1 MSNISRRKMLRP
13 TKEPLLEVYE
23 EPHMLHPSILVG
35 MDDDMHFFY
44 KKAEKSF
51 WVFEEIVKEL
61 EKDKADWIKLSEG
74 QKFFILN
81 ILAFFAVSD
90 FYVNETTAEQ
100 IKPRIKFL
108 PWHRWEDYKL
118 MMENTHNFTYGKL
131 VEAYVPDK
139 KQRQEILT
147 AVRFNPAIQ
156 HKINWM
162 HKWVGKAN
170 ELMHLDISKQNA
182 IRDLYNA
189 YVSEKLRSLEQ
200 LGNLDPT
207 KSYTDA
213 ELNEIVQKYIPE
225 NIREL
230 VKELSVEKPSLAL
243 VILINIIMEGIFFS
257 GSFCAIFWFKK
268 NGGLLPGLTM
278 ANDFISRDEGLHTMF
293 GIMIYRTKL
302 KHHLQQNIV
311 HDIMQEAVAI
321 EKNFIC
327 NALPKGMMGMN
338 AQLMGRY
345 IEFVADQ
352 QLTNLG
358 YERIWTK
365 GESDNPF
372 PWMENQSHGIRI
384 ADFFKKTPNAYSH
397 FASDL
402 TADELKLAFDEDF

>member
-1 MSNISRRKMLRP
+1 MLRP
-13 TKEPLLEVYE
+13 ITEPLLEAYE
-23 EPHMLHPSILVG
+23 DPTMQHPSILVG
-35 MDDDMHFFY
+35 LDEDMHFFY

-51 WVFEEIVKEL
+51 WVFEEILKEL

-74 QKFFILN
+74 QQFFIEN
-81 ILAFFAVSD
+81 ILAFFSVSD

-100 IKPRIKFL
+100 IKPRVKFL

-139 KQRQEILT
+139 IKRQEILT

-156 HKINWM
+156 QKIDWM
-162 HKWVGKAN
+162 HKWVGKSN
-170 ELMHLDISKQNA
+170 ELSHLELTKRNA

-189 YVSEKLRSLEQ
+189 YMSDRLRSLEQ
-200 LGNLDPT
+200 LGILDPAKT
-207 KSYTDA
+207 YTDL
-213 ELNEIVQKYIPE
+213 ELNDVLAKYVPR

-230 VKELSVEKPSLAL
+230 GDELLMEKPSLVL

-302 KHHLQQNIV
+302 KHKLSQDLV
-311 HDIMQEAVAI
+311 HEIMREAVNI
-321 EKNFIC
+321 ERNFIC

-338 AQLMGRY
+338 ATLMGRY

-352 QLTNLG
+352 QLMNLG
-358 YERIWTK
+358 YDRIWTR

-384 ADFFKKTPNAYSH
+384 SDFFKKTSSSYGH
-397 FASDL
+397 HASDL
-402 TADELKLAFDEDF
+402 TATELQPAFDEDF

>member
-1 MSNISRRKMLRP
+1 MLRP
-13 TKEPLLEVYE
+13 IKEPQLEIYE
-23 EPHMLHPSILVG
+23 DPNMLHPSILVG
-35 MDDDMHFFY
+35 LDDDMQFFY
-44 KKAEKSF
+44 KKHEAAF
-51 WVFEEIVKEL
+51 WVFEEILKEL

-74 QKFFILN
+74 QQFFIEN
-81 ILAFFAVSD
+81 ILAFFSVSD
-90 FYVNETTAEQ
+90 FYVNETIAEQ

-139 KQRQEILT
+139 KRRQEILT

-156 HKINWM
+156 QKINWM

-170 ELMHLDISKQNA
+170 ELSHLDLSKRNA

-189 YVSEKLRSLEQ
+189 YMSDRLRSLEQ
-200 LGNLDPT
+200 LGIIDPN
-207 KSYTDA
+207 KNYTDI
-213 ELNEIVQKYIPE
+213 ELNEI
-225 NIREL
+225 L
-230 VKELSVEKPSLAL
+230 VKYVPQNILDLGNELIMDKPSLAL

-302 KHHLQQNIV
+302 QYQLPQDLV
-311 HDIMQEAVAI
+311 HEIMQEAVSI

-338 AQLMGRY
+338 ATLMGRY

-352 QLTNLG
+352 QLMNLN
-358 YERIWTK
+358 YDRIWTR

-384 ADFFKKTPNAYSH
+384 ADFFKKVPNAYQH
-397 FASDL
+397 YAANI
-402 TADELKLAFDEDF
+402 TAEEAKPAFDEEF